1 MADFDAMET
10 FVAVMRASSFR
21 GAAQALHI
29 PRSTVSQRIARLEER
44 LGARLLER
52 TTRAVRATPAGRAFF
67 DHCVRILAD
76 VEEAERAIGDDE
88 SAPRGVLRVA
98 SSLLFGHVFLSPVAA
113 EFARKHPDV
122 EIEVVAVNRRV
133 NLVEEGFDLAVT
145 FMDVDEDSSL
155 ISRKLESAYHAV
167 CASPAYLAEHDVP
180 KSPED
185 LRGHQCVVFGESR
198 DASWRFERDIDVRR
212 IAVHGRMSVS
222 SFWMAHDAAI
232 RGVGIAAIPLVL
244 CGEDLRAGRLVSLFP
259 DWRVNRTEMRIVYPS
274 NRYLAPRVR
283 LFVDALVEGYNAS
296 IDQLRVHRKV
306 TKPRRSNASARR
318 TRSAR

>member
-155 ISRKLESAYHAV
+155 IARKLESAYHAV
-167 CASPAYLAEHDVP
+167 CASPA
-180 KSPED
+180 
-185 LRGHQCVVFGESR
+185 R
-198 DASWRFERDIDVRR
+198 
-212 IAVHGRMSVS
+212 HGN
-222 SFWMAHDAAI
+222 FAH
-232 RGVGIAAIPLVL
+232 P
-244 CGEDLRAGRLVSLFP
+244 
-259 DWRVNRTEMRIVYPS
+259 
-274 NRYLAPRVR
+274 
-283 LFVDALVEGYNAS
+283 
-296 IDQLRVHRKV
+296 
-306 TKPRRSNASARR
+306 
-318 TRSAR
+318 

>member
-145 FMDVDEDSSL
+145 FMEVDDDSSL
-155 ISRKLESAYHAV
+155 MSRKLESAYHVV

-180 KSPED
+180 KTPED
-185 LRGHQCVVFGESR
+185 LREHQCVVFGESR
-198 DASWRFERDIDVRR
+198 DASWRFERGSDVRR

-222 SFWMAHDAAI
+222 SFSMAHDAAI

-244 CGEDLRAGRLVSLFP
+244 CGEDLRAGRLISLFP

-283 LFVDALVEGYNAS
+283 LFVDALVEGYNAP
-296 IDQLRVHRKV
+296 IEQLRSVHREV
-306 TKPRRSNASARR
+306 TKPRRSSAR
-318 TRSAR
+318 ARKPV

>member
-1 MADFDAMET
+1 
-10 FVAVMRASSFR
+10 
-21 GAAQALHI
+21 
-29 PRSTVSQRIARLEER
+29 
-44 LGARLLER
+44 
-52 TTRAVRATPAGRAFF
+52 
-67 DHCVRILAD
+67 
-76 VEEAERAIGDDE
+76 
-88 SAPRGVLRVA
+88 
-98 SSLLFGHVFLSPVAA
+98 
-113 EFARKHPDV
+113 
-122 EIEVVAVNRRV
+122 
-133 NLVEEGFDLAVT
+133 
-145 FMDVDEDSSL
+145 
-155 ISRKLESAYHAV
+155 
-167 CASPAYLAEHDVP
+167 
-180 KSPED
+180 
-185 LRGHQCVVFGESR
+185 
-198 DASWRFERDIDVRR
+198 
-212 IAVHGRMSVS
+212 MSVS

>member
-44 LGARLLER
+44 LSARLLER
-52 TTRAVRATPAGRAFF
+52 TTRAVRATPVGRAFF

-113 EFARKHPDV
+113 EFARKHPNV

-145 FMDVDEDSSL
+145 FMEVDEDSSL

-180 KSPED
+180 KTPEN
-185 LRGHQCVVFGESR
+185 LREHQCVVFGESR
-198 DASWRFERDIDVRR
+198 DASWRFERDSDVRR

-274 NRYLAPRVR
+274 NRYLTPRVR

-296 IDQLRVHRKV
+296 IDQLRSVQAPTRTPVKRARPSS
-306 TKPRRSNASARR
+306 KNKRR
-318 TRSAR
+318 